1 MSPEN
6 QGVFQLLKEAA
17 FGGILAFFTARGKL
31 TPYTD
36 VHSVTAT

>member
-1 MSPEN
+1 MSLEN
-6 QGVFQLLKEAA
+6 FGVFQLLKEMT
-17 FGGILAFFTARGKL
+17 FRGNLAFFTARGKL